1 MTLSPT
7 FERRYRHA
15 LQLERDGQL
24 AGALEALQR
33 VFDPLEEPGE
43 RRVASAEF
51 CLKVEL
57 RKALVLVALDRRAE
71 AQELLEA
78 DWLWRLV
85 NEVDEAARRGF
96 FHTYG
101 EVRAGAGKP
110 FTFEPAAAL
119 QKLQSAILGP
129 HRLRGWDTFFRGVAQ

>member
-7 FERRYRHA
+7 FDRRYRHA
-15 LQLERDGQL
+15 LQLEREGQL
-24 AGALEALQR
+24 EQALDVLYR
-33 VFDPLEEPGE
+33 VFDPLEEPTE

-57 RKALVLVALDRRAE
+57 RKAQVLVALGRRDQAH
-71 AQELLEA
+71 ELLEA

-85 NEVDEAARRGF
+85 NEADEGARRTF

-101 EVRAGAGKP
+101 EVRAL
-110 FTFEPAAAL
+110 TVEPAAAL
-119 QKLQSAILGP
+119 KKLKSAILGP
-129 HRLRGWDTFFRGVAQ
+129 HRLRGWDTFFAQ